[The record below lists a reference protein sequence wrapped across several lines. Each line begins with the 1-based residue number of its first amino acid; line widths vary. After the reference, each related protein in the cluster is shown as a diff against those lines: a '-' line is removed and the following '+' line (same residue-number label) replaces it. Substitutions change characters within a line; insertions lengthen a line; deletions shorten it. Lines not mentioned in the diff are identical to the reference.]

1 MRRPLLRVL
10 LAASAAAPLA
20 APLVAQS
27 PSSFE
32 AEIKRRTQE
41 VLPQV
46 VAWRRDIHEHPELG
60 NRETR
65 TAGIIAAH
73 LRSLGIDVRTNVA
86 TTGVV
91 GVLRG
96 GKPGPSIALRADMDA
111 LPVTEEVD
119 LPYRSRVRAEYN
131 GQTVGVMHACGHDTH
146 VAMLLGTA
154 TVLSAMKDRL
164 PGTVTFLFQ
173 PAEEGPPNGETGG
186 AKVMIS
192 QGALDNPKVEAVF
205 GLHVRPGR
213 AGEVGYKANGAMA
226 SSDQLDI
233 VIRGRQT
240 HGAMPWAGID
250 PIVVTAQA
258 INALQAIVSRQTN
271 LAQAPAVI
279 TIGSMHGG
287 VRRNII
293 PDSVVLSGT
302 IRMFDAAMQTEIH
315 ERIRRT
321 VTDVAAAWGATADVR
336 IEPQTPVVVND
347 PALTT
352 QMAPT
357 LGRYARRAFAD
368 IAWTPSEDFAF
379 FGQKVPSLFVFLG
392 ATPDSVRV
400 EDAAPNHSPRFFADE
415 ATLPYGVQVLTGLA
429 VDYLNAPRTRP

>member
-1 MRRPLLRVL
+1 MIRRLSLALLTAVTVVPML
-10 LAASAAAPLA
+10 PAQTPSA
-20 APLVAQS
+20 
-27 PSSFE
+27 FE
-32 AEIKRRTQE
+32 AEIRKRTRD

-46 VAWRRDIHEHPELG
+46 VAWRRDLHEHPELG

-65 TAGIIAAH
+65 TAALVAAH
-73 LRSLGIDVRTNVA
+73 LRSLGMEVRTGVA

-96 GKPGPSIALRADMDA
+96 GKPGRSVALRADMDA

-119 LPYRSRVRAEYN
+119 LPFRSKVRTEYN
-131 GQTVGVMHACGHDTH
+131 GQQVGVMHACGHDNHT
-146 VAMLLGTA
+146 AMLLGAA
-154 TVLSAMKDRL
+154 TVLAGMKAQL

-173 PAEEGPPNGETGG
+173 PAEEGPPAGETGG
-186 AKVMIS
+186 ARVMLE

-213 AGEVGYKANGAMA
+213 AGEVGYKADGAMA

-240 HGAMPWAGID
+240 HGAVPWAGID
-250 PIVVTAQA
+250 PIVVTAQVV
-258 INALQAIVSRQTN
+258 NALQAIVSRQTN

-302 IRMFDAAMQTEIH
+302 IRMFDAAMQADIH
-315 ERIRRT
+315 ERIKRT
-321 VTDVAAAWGATADVR
+321 VTSVAGAWGATASV
-336 IEPQTPVVVND
+336 IIAPQTPVLVNE
-347 PALTT
+347 PALTS

-357 LGRYARRAFAD
+357 LKRYARHAFAD

-379 FGQKVPSLFVFLG
+379 FGQKVPSLFVFMG
-392 ATPDSVRV
+392 VTPDSVRV
-400 EDAAPNHSPRFFADE
+400 EDASPNHSPKFFADE
-415 ATLPYGVQVLTGLA
+415 SALPYGVQVMAGLA
-429 VDYLNAPRTRP
+429 VDFLTAPRVTP

>member
-1 MRRPLLRVL
+1 MRRVL
-10 LAASAAAPLA
+10 TLAILAAAAAPRTFAQTPA
-20 APLVAQS
+20 AL
-27 PSSFE
+27 E
-32 AEIKRRTQE
+32 AEIRTRTQD

-46 VAWRRDIHEHPELG
+46 VAWRRDLHEHPELG

-65 TAGIIAAH
+65 TAGIVAAH
-73 LRSLGIDVRTNVA
+73 LRSLGMEVRTHVA
-86 TTGVV
+86 TTGVI
-91 GVLRG
+91 GVLKG

-119 LPYRSRVRAEYN
+119 LPFRSRVRTEYN
-131 GQTVGVMHACGHDTH
+131 GQQVGVMHACGHDNHT
-146 VAMLLGTA
+146 AILLGTA
-154 TVLSAMKDRL
+154 TILAGMKDRL

-173 PAEEGPPNGETGG
+173 PAEEGPPAGETGG
-186 AKVMIS
+186 AKVMIAE
-192 QGALDNPKVEAVF
+192 GALDNPKVEAVF

-213 AGEVGYKANGAMA
+213 MGEVGYKADGAMA

-240 HGAMPWAGID
+240 HGAVPWAGID

-302 IRMFDAAMQTEIH
+302 IRMFDAAMQREIH
-315 ERIRRT
+315 ERIKRT
-321 VTDVAAAWGATADVR
+321 VTSVAAAWGGSADVR
-336 IEPQTPVVVND
+336 IEPQTPVLVND
-347 PALTT
+347 PSLTAK
-352 QMAPT
+352 MAPT
-357 LGRYARRAFAD
+357 LSRYARRAFAD

-392 ATPDSVRV
+392 VTPDSMRV
-400 EDAAPNHSPRFFADE
+400 EDASPNHSPRFFADE
-415 ATLPYGVQVLTGLA
+415 SALPYGVQVMTGLA
-429 VDYLNAPRTRP
+429 VDYLNAPRVRP

>member
-1 MRRPLLRVL
+1 MRTLATIAL
-10 LAASAAAPLA
+10 LAAAAAPSLA
-20 APLVAQS
+20 AQS
-27 PSSFE
+27 PSALE
-32 AEIKRRTQE
+32 AEIRRRTQE

-46 VAWRRDIHEHPELG
+46 VAWRRDLHEHPELG

-65 TAGIIAAH
+65 TAGIVAAH
-73 LRSLGIDVRTNVA
+73 LRKLGLEVRTNVA

-96 GKPGPSIALRADMDA
+96 GRPGPAVALRADMDA

-119 LPYRSRVRAEYN
+119 LPFRSRARAEYN
-131 GQTVGVMHACGHDTH
+131 GQQVGVMHACGHDQH
-146 VAMLLGTA
+146 VSILLGTA
-154 TVLSAMKDRL
+154 TVLAGLRDRL
-164 PGTVTFLFQ
+164 PGTVVFLFQ
-173 PAEEGPPNGETGG
+173 PAEEGPPPGETGG
-186 AKVMIS
+186 AKVMIAE
-192 QGALDNPKVEAVF
+192 GVLDNPKVEAVF

-213 AGEVGYKANGAMA
+213 SGEVGFKADGAMA

-240 HGAMPWAGID
+240 HGAVPWAGID

-258 INALQAIVSRQTN
+258 INALQAVVSRQTN

-302 IRMFDAAMQTEIH
+302 IRMFDSEMQQEIH
-315 ERIRRT
+315 QRITRT
-321 VTDVAAAWGATADVR
+321 VTSVAAAWGGTADVR
-336 IEPQTPVVVND
+336 IERQTPVLVNER
-347 PALTT
+347 ALTA

-357 LGRYARRAFAD
+357 LHRYARRAYAD

-415 ATLPYGVQVLTGLA
+415 SALPYGVQVMTGLA
-429 VDYLNAPRTRP
+429 VDYLHAPRARP

>member
-1 MRRPLLRVL
+1 MPRRLYLAL
-10 LAASAAAPLA
+10 LAAVALAPTLA
-20 APLVAQS
+20 AQS
-27 PSSFE
+27 PSAFE
-32 AEIKRRTQE
+32 SEIRARTRSA
-41 VLPQV
+41 LPQV

-65 TAGIIAAH
+65 TAALVAAH
-73 LRSLGIDVRTNVA
+73 LRALGLEVRTGVA

-91 GVLRG
+91 GILRG
-96 GKPGPSIALRADMDA
+96 GKPGPSVALRADMDA

-119 LPYRSRVRAEYN
+119 LPYKSTVRAEYN
-131 GQTVGVMHACGHDTH
+131 GQQVGVMHACGHDTH
-146 VAMLLGTA
+146 VAMLLGAA
-154 TVLSAMKDRL
+154 TVLAGMKAQL

-173 PAEEGPPNGETGG
+173 PAEEGPPAGERGG
-186 AKVMIS
+186 AQVMIE
-192 QGALDNPKVEAVF
+192 QGALDDPKVEAVF

-213 AGEVGYKANGAMA
+213 AGEIGYHAGGAMA

-240 HGAMPWAGID
+240 HGAVPWAGID
-250 PIVVTAQA
+250 PIVVTAQVV
-258 INALQAIVSRQTN
+258 NALQAIVSRQTN

-302 IRMFDAAMQTEIH
+302 IRMFDAAMQQEIH
-315 ERIRRT
+315 DRIRRT
-321 VTDVAAAWGATADVR
+321 VTGVTAAWGTTASVT
-336 IEPQTPVVVND
+336 IVPQTPVLVND

-352 QMAPT
+352 RMRPT
-357 LGRYARRAFAD
+357 LERYARRAFAD
-368 IAWTPSEDFAF
+368 IPWTPSEDFAF
-379 FGQKVPSLFVFLG
+379 FGKRVPSLFVFLG

-400 EDAAPNHSPRFFADE
+400 EDAASNHSPRFFADE
-415 ATLPYGVQVLTGLA
+415 SALPYGVQVLAGLA
-429 VDYLNAPRTRP
+429 VDYLTAPRAKP